1 MLLVLDI
8 VAEASATICAAAVA
22 PLDAETENDAVLT
35 TLAETVVSLVLDAE
49 NAPIQTRLALNSAAL
64 VAANVAAPRLTP

>member
-8 VAEASATICAAAVA
+8 VAEASAPICAAAAA

-35 TLAETVVSLVLDAE
+35 TLAETVSELEAETE
-49 NAPIQTRLALNSAAL
+49 NAPMQTRLALIAAVL
-64 VAANVAAPRLTP
+64 VAASVAAPRLTP